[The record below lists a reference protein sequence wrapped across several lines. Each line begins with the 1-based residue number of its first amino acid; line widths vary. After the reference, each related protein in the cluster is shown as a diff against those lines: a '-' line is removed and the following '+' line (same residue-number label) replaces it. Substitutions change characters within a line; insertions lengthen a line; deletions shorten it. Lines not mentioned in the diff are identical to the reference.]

1 MKRMAEILEAKDLG
15 AIIGTDWKGWYWAEG
30 KIYAPEWREG
40 LGPDDTRALPYL
52 NSVAA
57 EYRRANQHYET
68 EMARMRHEL
77 EVNSRWRQKA
87 RRITENSCGLRPNWG
102 ACCNGLPVEETIRTV
117 PCCKA

>member
-1 MKRMAEILEAKDLG
+1 MKRVAEILEAKDLG
-15 AIIGTDWKGWYWAEG
+15 TIIGTDWKGWYWAEG

-77 EVNSRWRQKA
+77 EVATKSEAYYRKQL
-87 RRITENSCGLRPNWG
+87 RIAAKLGRVLQRIAG
-102 ACCNGLPVEETIRTV
+102 
-117 PCCKA
+117 